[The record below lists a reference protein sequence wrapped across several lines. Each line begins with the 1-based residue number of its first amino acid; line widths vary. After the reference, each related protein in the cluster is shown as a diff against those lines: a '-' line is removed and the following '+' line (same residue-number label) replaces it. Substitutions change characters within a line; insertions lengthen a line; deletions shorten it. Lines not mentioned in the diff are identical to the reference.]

1 MYSLFDA
8 AMLTQQPSPKDRKRV
23 NAESIVSASSCASRS
38 RPAVL
43 PSASRS
49 GLERRRLQCYLAL
62 LLGDIAML
70 VSAFVF
76 GGWIYQGSVGVE
88 SGLILVQLV
97 IPVFLTGA
105 LYNNSYSL
113 RSLEKVSYGAV
124 RALIALAISS
134 AVVIFIAFYTKSSQD
149 FSRIGFT
156 LGVALSAIM
165 IPWLRAQMRGFVT
178 WRCGSRVT
186 YELLIDDE
194 GPAIELPGATRIDAR
209 RYGLVPDSNDPVA
222 LDRIGG
228 LLRGCDRV
236 IVSCPPERR
245 HAWSRIFKGTAV
257 AGEVIDN
264 TIVELDAI
272 GARQAGGY
280 GLLLVSVGPLGL
292 RSRTLKR
299 TFDVIVAGLGILVLS
314 PVIALVALLIF
325 LEDRGPVL
333 FVQKRMGLSNTFFPM
348 LKFRSMRVAQLDD
361 NGAVSTAR
369 GDVRITRIGSFI
381 RRTSL
386 DELPQLF
393 NVLLGDMSIV
403 GPRPHAIGSLAG
415 EKTFWEVDSRYW
427 LRHALKPGLTG
438 LAQVRGLRGATDHE
452 SDLQDRLHSD
462 LEYLNG
468 WSIWRDVR
476 IVFATIRVLVHDRAY

>member
-1 MYSLFDA
+1 
-8 AMLTQQPSPKDRKRV
+8 MLPE
-23 NAESIVSASSCASRS
+23 AL
-38 RPAVL
+38 RP
-43 PSASRS
+43 
-49 GLERRRLQCYLAL
+49 GLERRRLQCYLAI
-62 LLGDIAML
+62 LLGDISML

-76 GGWIYQGSVGVE
+76 GGWIYQGSAGVE

-97 IPVFLTGA
+97 IPVFLTIA

-113 RSLEKVSYGAV
+113 RSLQAASFGAI
-124 RALIALAISS
+124 RALIALVISS

-149 FSRIGFT
+149 FSRFGFT
-156 LGVALSAIM
+156 LGVALSAAM
-165 IPWLRAQMRGFVT
+165 IPWFRAQMRSFVA
-178 WRCGSRVT
+178 WRCGSHVT

-194 GPAIELPGATRIDAR
+194 GPAIELPGTKRINAR
-209 RYGLVPDSNDPVA
+209 RYGLVPDSSDPVA

-236 IVSCPPERR
+236 VVSCPPERR
-245 HAWSRIFKGTAV
+245 HAWSRIFKGTAI

-264 TIVELDAI
+264 TIVELDAF

-292 RSRTLKR
+292 RSRGLKR
-299 TFDVIVAGLGILVLS
+299 GFDVGVAGAGILVLS
-314 PVIALVALLIF
+314 PVMALVALLIF

-333 FVQKRMGLSNTFFPM
+333 FVQKRMGRSNTFFAM

-361 NGAVSTAR
+361 EGTVSTAR
-369 GDVRITRIGSFI
+369 GDVRITRIGAFI

-386 DELPQLF
+386 DELPQLL

-415 EKTFWEVDSRYW
+415 DKMFWEVDSRYW

-468 WSIWRDVR
+468 WSIWRDVG
-476 IVFATIRVLVHDRAY
+476 IMFGTIRVLVHDRAY

>member
-1 MYSLFDA
+1 MN
-8 AMLTQQPSPKDRKRV
+8 V
-23 NAESIVSASSCASRS
+23 ESAFSTRHRAH
-38 RPAVL
+38 PAVH
-43 PSASRS
+43 PDTARP
-49 GLERRRLQCYLAL
+49 GLERRRLQCYLAIL
-62 LLGDIAML
+62 VGDIAML
-70 VSAFVF
+70 LAGFLF
-76 GGWIYQGSVGVE
+76 GGWIYLGSEGVD
-88 SGLILVQLV
+88 SGLILGQLV
-97 IPVFLTGA
+97 VPVFLTVA
-105 LYNNSYSL
+105 LYNHSYSL
-113 RSLEKVSYGAV
+113 RALQKASYGAI
-124 RALIALAISS
+124 RALIALVISS

-149 FSRIGFT
+149 FSRASFT
-156 LGVALSAIM
+156 LGVMLSAAL
-165 IPWLRAQMRGFVT
+165 IPWLRAQMRAFVY
-178 WRCGSRVT
+178 WRCGAQVT
-186 YELLIDDE
+186 YQLLIDDG
-194 GPAIELPGATRIDAR
+194 GPAIDLPGTTRINAL
-209 RYGLVPDSNDPVA
+209 RYGLVPDSADPVA

-236 IVSCPPERR
+236 VVSCPPERR
-245 HAWSRIFKGTAV
+245 HAWSRIFKGTGV

-280 GLLLVSVGPLGL
+280 GLLQVSVGPLGL
-292 RSRTLKR
+292 RARALKR
-299 TFDVIVAGLGILVLS
+299 SFDVVVAGAGILALS
-314 PVIALVALLIF
+314 PVMALVALLIF
-325 LEDRGPVL
+325 IEDRGPVL

-348 LKFRSMRVAQLDD
+348 LKFRSMRVAQLDEQ
-361 NGAVSTAR
+361 GAISTAR
-369 GDVRITRIGSFI
+369 GDVRITRIGAFI

-403 GPRPHAIGSLAG
+403 GPRPHAIGSMAG

-468 WSIWRDVR
+468 WSIWRDVA
-476 IVFATIRVLVHDRAY
+476 IVFGTIRVLVHDRAY